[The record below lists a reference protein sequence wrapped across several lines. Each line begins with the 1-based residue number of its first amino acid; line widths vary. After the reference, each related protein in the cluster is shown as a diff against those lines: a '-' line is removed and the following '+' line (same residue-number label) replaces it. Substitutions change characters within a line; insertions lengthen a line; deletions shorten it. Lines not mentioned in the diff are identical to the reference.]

1 MSLWETGDRR
11 AADREGPRDPM
22 PEATRA
28 ARQDMMLA
36 VVLMVLAGTLW
47 ALEGL
52 GGLLKDTTYERPSG
66 YFLTTSSTFW
76 GITHLVLGV
85 ITVLAGF
92 ALLRGAV
99 WARTLGVVL
108 ASISLVVNFLFLPM
122 QPLWAIVVISLDLI
136 VIYALT
142 VHVNKYLDV

>member
-1 MSLWETGDRR
+1 MWETGSHR
-11 AADREGPRDPM
+11 AADRNGPRDPM

-28 ARQDMMLA
+28 AVQDMMLA
-36 VVLMVLAGTLW
+36 CVLMVLAGTLW

-52 GGLLKDTTYERPSG
+52 GGLLKDSTYAHPDN
-66 YFLTTSSTFW
+66 YFLTTNSTFW
-76 GITHLVLGV
+76 GLIHLVLGV
-85 ITVLAGF
+85 VTVLAGLQ
-92 ALLRGAV
+92 LLRGAV
-99 WARTLGVVL
+99 WARTLGIVL

-122 QPLWAIVVISLDLI
+122 QPLWAIVVIALDLI